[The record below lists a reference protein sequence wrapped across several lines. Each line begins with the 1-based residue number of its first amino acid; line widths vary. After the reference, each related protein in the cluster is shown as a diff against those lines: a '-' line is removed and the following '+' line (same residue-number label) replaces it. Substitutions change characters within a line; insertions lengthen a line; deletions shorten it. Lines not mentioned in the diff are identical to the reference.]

1 MPKNNQLKTNLTTA
15 LNKFLQNTNYIG
27 GIMQNGI
34 TQMSNPKW
42 LDFDET
48 GIRRREAIVNNSVSQ
63 GLLHPDLSSVP
74 ASAIGGRYN
83 PFANVIY
90 ASLDASKANR
100 IYEYRLM
107 ASYPEVTDAIEEISN
122 SFITFDETTH
132 LPAWFKYNDK
142 KAPLECLNT
151 LKEEWEYFVNMFN
164 FKQNGKKYCTDFI
177 VDGEVYLELVI
188 CNDSPETRKK
198 GILGVQRLQTELM
211 ETIYKDK
218 SNGLVAS
225 YVGRSV
231 AYDPNNPQNI
241 VKMSY
246 VPYHPNEVFYVSS
259 GNWDPSGEYVVPFIE
274 RARKRYIQLSYLEDA
289 IIIYRLVRA
298 PERLIFTVDTSNMPA
313 PAAEQH
319 LRNLQQAYWKTK
331 TFDIN
336 VNDITQKYEP
346 QAMLDAFWIAKQAN
360 GNSVEITQLAGG
372 QNLGQLDDLNYFI
385 KALYRALHVP
395 VSRLDPDKQA
405 AVDPSQTLQEEIKFA
420 EFIISIQRQ
429 FAEALKQAFITHL
442 KFKGLYQ
449 KYKLRE
455 NLMDIE
461 FYPPQN
467 YFKMRGLQRI
477 QIEADAF
484 GKLAGIDTISKTYLM
499 KRIFGWGPEEI
510 LESYKMRKLEAAEE
524 WEIQQIL
531 NGGPNW
537 KEMVL
542 AQMSA
547 GGGAEG
553 GGDMDMAGGD
563 MDMGGMDMG
572 GMDMG
577 GGDMDMGGGDM
588 DMGGMDA
595 GDTME
600 ATGEELQP

>member
-1 MPKNNQLKTNLTTA
+1 MPQNNQLKTNLTTA

-34 TQMSNPKW
+34 TQVSNPKW

-48 GIRRREAIVNNSVSQ
+48 GIRRKEALVNNSVSQ

-107 ASYPEVTDAIEEISN
+107 ASYPEVTDAVEEISN
-122 SFITFDETTH
+122 AFITFDEATK
-132 LPAWFKYNDK
+132 LPAFFEYNDK
-142 KAPLECLNT
+142 KAAIEVTKQLQ
-151 LKEEWEYFVNMFN
+151 EEWEYFVNMFN
-164 FKQNGKKYCTDFI
+164 FRQNGKKYCTDFI
-177 VDGEVYLELVI
+177 IDGEVYLELVI

-298 PERLIFTVDTSNMPA
+298 PERLIFTVDTTNMPA

-336 VNDITQKYEP
+336 TNDITQKYEP

-360 GNSVEITQLAGG
+360 GNSVDITQLAGG

-405 AVDPSQTLQEEIKFA
+405 ATDPSQTLQEEIKFA

-449 KYKLRE
+449 QFKLRE
-455 NLMDIE
+455 NLMNVE

-484 GKLAGIDTISKTYLM
+484 GKLAGIDVFSKTYLL
-499 KRIFGWGPEEI
+499 KRIMNWNDNDI
-510 LESYKMRKLEAAEE
+510 LNSYKMRKLEAAQE

-537 KEMVL
+537 KQMVL

-547 GGGAEG
+547 GGLGEAEG
-553 GGDMDMAGGD
+553 GDMGGDMGGMD
-563 MDMGGMDMG
+563 MDMGGDMGADMG

-577 GGDMDMGGGDM
+577 GGEDIGAEAGETMDMGGDEM
-588 DMGGMDA
+588 
-595 GDTME
+595 
-600 ATGEELQP
+600 QPE

>member
-1 MPKNNQLKTNLTTA
+1 MPQNNQLKTNLTTA

-34 TQMSNPKW
+34 TQLSNPKW

-48 GIRRREAIVNNSVSQ
+48 GIRRKEALVNNSVSQ

-107 ASYPEVTDAIEEISN
+107 ASYPEVTDAVEEISN
-122 SFITFDETTH
+122 AFITFDEATK
-132 LPAWFKYNDK
+132 LPAFFEYNDK
-142 KAPLECLNT
+142 KAAIEVTKQLQ
-151 LKEEWEYFVNMFN
+151 EEWEYFVNMFN
-164 FKQNGKKYCTDFI
+164 FRQNGKKYCTDFI
-177 VDGEVYLELVI
+177 IDGEVYLELVI

-298 PERLIFTVDTSNMPA
+298 PERLIFTVDTTNMPA

-336 VNDITQKYEP
+336 TNDITQKYEP

-360 GNSVEITQLAGG
+360 GNSVDITQLAGG

-405 AVDPSQTLQEEIKFA
+405 ATDPSQTLQEEIKFA

-449 KYKLRE
+449 QFKLRE
-455 NLMDIE
+455 NLMNVE

-484 GKLAGIDTISKTYLM
+484 GKLAGIDVFSKTYLL
-499 KRIFGWGPEEI
+499 KRIMNWNDNDI
-510 LESYKMRKLEAAEE
+510 LNSYKMRKLEAAQE

-537 KEMVL
+537 KQMVL

-547 GGGAEG
+547 GGVGETE
-553 GGDMDMAGGD
+553 GGDMGADMNGMDMDMGGD
-563 MDMGGMDMG
+563 MGADMGGMDMG
-572 GMDMG
+572 SGEDIGAEAGEAMDMG
-577 GGDMDMGGGDM
+577 GDEM
-588 DMGGMDA
+588 
-595 GDTME
+595 
-600 ATGEELQP
+600 QPE

>member
-1 MPKNNQLKTNLTTA
+1 MPQNNQLKTNLTTA

-34 TQMSNPKW
+34 TQLSNPKW

-48 GIRRREAIVNNSVSQ
+48 GIRRKEALVNNSVSQ

-107 ASYPEVTDAIEEISN
+107 ASYPEVTDAVEEISN
-122 SFITFDETTH
+122 AFITFDEATK
-132 LPAWFKYNDK
+132 LPAFFEYNDK
-142 KAPLECLNT
+142 KAAIEVTKQLQ
-151 LKEEWEYFVNMFN
+151 EEWEYFVNMFN
-164 FKQNGKKYCTDFI
+164 FRQNGKKYCTDFI
-177 VDGEVYLELVI
+177 IDGEVYLELVI

-298 PERLIFTVDTSNMPA
+298 PERLIFTVDTTNMPA

-336 VNDITQKYEP
+336 TNDITQKYEP

-360 GNSVEITQLAGG
+360 GNSVDITQLAGG

-405 AVDPSQTLQEEIKFA
+405 ATDPSQTLQEEIKFA

-449 KYKLRE
+449 QFKLRE
-455 NLMDIE
+455 NLMNVE

-484 GKLAGIDTISKTYLM
+484 GKLAGIDVFSKTYLL
-499 KRIFGWGPEEI
+499 KRIMNWNDNDI
-510 LESYKMRKLEAAEE
+510 LSSYKMRKLEAAQE

-537 KEMVL
+537 KQMVL

-547 GGGAEG
+547 GGVGETE
-553 GGDMDMAGGD
+553 GGDMGADMNGMD
-563 MDMGGMDMG
+563 MDMGGDMGADMG

-577 GGDMDMGGGDM
+577 GGEDIGAEAGETMDMGGDEM
-588 DMGGMDA
+588 
-595 GDTME
+595 
-600 ATGEELQP
+600 QPE

>member
-1 MPKNNQLKTNLTTA
+1 MPQNNQLKTNLTTA

-34 TQMSNPKW
+34 TQVSNPKW

-48 GIRRREAIVNNSVSQ
+48 GIRRKEALVNNSVSQ

-107 ASYPEVTDAIEEISN
+107 ASYPEVTDAVEEISN
-122 SFITFDETTH
+122 AFITFDEATK
-132 LPAWFKYNDK
+132 LPAFFEYNDK
-142 KAPLECLNT
+142 KAAIEVTKQLQ
-151 LKEEWEYFVNMFN
+151 EEWEYFVNMFN
-164 FKQNGKKYCTDFI
+164 FRQNGKKYCTDFI
-177 VDGEVYLELVI
+177 IDGEVYLELVI

-298 PERLIFTVDTSNMPA
+298 PERLIFTVDTTNMPA

-336 VNDITQKYEP
+336 TNDITQKYEP

-360 GNSVEITQLAGG
+360 GNSVDITQLAGG

-405 AVDPSQTLQEEIKFA
+405 ATDPSQTLQEEIKFA

-449 KYKLRE
+449 QFKLRE
-455 NLMDIE
+455 NLMNVE

-484 GKLAGIDTISKTYLM
+484 GKLAGIDVFSKTYLL
-499 KRIFGWGPEEI
+499 KRIMNWNDNDI
-510 LESYKMRKLEAAEE
+510 LNSYKMRKLEAAQE

-537 KEMVL
+537 KQMVL

-547 GGGAEG
+547 GGVEGAEG
-553 GGDMDMAGGD
+553 GDMGGDMGGMD
-563 MDMGGMDMG
+563 MDMGGDMGADMG

-577 GGDMDMGGGDM
+577 GGEDIGAEAGGAMDMGGDEM
-588 DMGGMDA
+588 
-595 GDTME
+595 
-600 ATGEELQP
+600 QPE

>member
-1 MPKNNQLKTNLTTA
+1 MPQNNQLKTNLTTA

-34 TQMSNPKW
+34 TQVSNPKW

-48 GIRRREAIVNNSVSQ
+48 GIRRKEALVNNSVSQ

-107 ASYPEVTDAIEEISN
+107 ASYPEVTDAVEEISN
-122 SFITFDETTH
+122 AFITFDEATK
-132 LPAWFKYNDK
+132 LPAFFEYNDK
-142 KAPLECLNT
+142 KAAIEVTKQLQ
-151 LKEEWEYFVNMFN
+151 EEWEYFVNMFN
-164 FKQNGKKYCTDFI
+164 FRQNGKKYCTDFI
-177 VDGEVYLELVI
+177 IDGEVYLELVI

-298 PERLIFTVDTSNMPA
+298 PERLIFTVDTTNMPA

-336 VNDITQKYEP
+336 TNDITQKYEP

-360 GNSVEITQLAGG
+360 GNSVDITQLAGG

-405 AVDPSQTLQEEIKFA
+405 ATDPSQTLQEEIKFA

-449 KYKLRE
+449 QFKLRE
-455 NLMDIE
+455 NLMNVE

-484 GKLAGIDTISKTYLM
+484 GKLAGIDVFSKTYLL
-499 KRIFGWGPEEI
+499 KRIMNWNDNDI
-510 LESYKMRKLEAAEE
+510 LNSYKMRKLEAAQE

-537 KEMVL
+537 KQMVL

-547 GGGAEG
+547 GGLGEAEG
-553 GGDMDMAGGD
+553 GDMGGDMSGMD
-563 MDMGGMDMG
+563 MDMGGDMG
-572 GMDMG
+572 GDMSGMDMG
-577 GGDMDMGGGDM
+577 GEEDIGAAAGEAMDMGGDEM
-588 DMGGMDA
+588 
-595 GDTME
+595 
-600 ATGEELQP
+600 QPE

>member
-1 MPKNNQLKTNLTTA
+1 MPQNNQLKTNLTTA

-34 TQMSNPKW
+34 TQVSNPKW

-48 GIRRREAIVNNSVSQ
+48 GIRRKEALVNNSVSQ

-107 ASYPEVTDAIEEISN
+107 ASYPEVTDAVEEISN
-122 SFITFDETTH
+122 AFITFDEATK
-132 LPAWFKYNDK
+132 LPAFFEYNDK
-142 KAPLECLNT
+142 KAAIEVTKQLQ
-151 LKEEWEYFVNMFN
+151 EEWEYFVNMFN
-164 FKQNGKKYCTDFI
+164 FRQNGKKYCTDFI
-177 VDGEVYLELVI
+177 IDGEVYLELVI

-298 PERLIFTVDTSNMPA
+298 PERLIFTVDTTNMPA

-336 VNDITQKYEP
+336 TNDITQKYEP

-360 GNSVEITQLAGG
+360 GNSVDITQLAGG

-405 AVDPSQTLQEEIKFA
+405 ATDPSQTLQEEIKFA

-449 KYKLRE
+449 QFKLRE
-455 NLMDIE
+455 NLMNVE

-484 GKLAGIDTISKTYLM
+484 GKLAGIDVFSKTYLL
-499 KRIFGWGPEEI
+499 KRIMNWNDNDI
-510 LESYKMRKLEAAEE
+510 LNSYKMRKLEAAQE

-537 KEMVL
+537 KQMVL

-547 GGGAEG
+547 GGVEG
-553 GGDMDMAGGD
+553 GEGGDMGG
-563 MDMGGMDMG
+563 DMGGMDMDMG
-572 GMDMG
+572 GELGGDMSGMDMG
-577 GGDMDMGGGDM
+577 GGEDIGAEAGEAMDMGGDEM
-588 DMGGMDA
+588 
-595 GDTME
+595 
-600 ATGEELQP
+600 QPE

>member
-1 MPKNNQLKTNLTTA
+1 MPQNNQLKTNLTTA

-34 TQMSNPKW
+34 TQVSNPKW

-48 GIRRREAIVNNSVSQ
+48 GIRRKEALVNNSVSQ

-107 ASYPEVTDAIEEISN
+107 ASYPEVTDAVEEISN
-122 SFITFDETTH
+122 AFITFDEATK
-132 LPAWFKYNDK
+132 LPAFFEYNDK
-142 KAPLECLNT
+142 KAAIEVTKQLQ
-151 LKEEWEYFVNMFN
+151 EEWEYFVNMFN
-164 FKQNGKKYCTDFI
+164 FRQNGKKYCTDFI
-177 VDGEVYLELVI
+177 IDGEVYLELVI

-298 PERLIFTVDTSNMPA
+298 PERLIFTVDTTNMPA

-336 VNDITQKYEP
+336 TNDITQKYEP

-360 GNSVEITQLAGG
+360 GNSVDITQLAGG

-405 AVDPSQTLQEEIKFA
+405 ATDPSQTLQEEIKFA

-449 KYKLRE
+449 QFKLRE
-455 NLMDIE
+455 NLMNVE

-484 GKLAGIDTISKTYLM
+484 GKLAGIDVFSKTYLL
-499 KRIFGWGPEEI
+499 KRIMNWNDNDI
-510 LESYKMRKLEAAEE
+510 LSSYKMRKLEAAQE

-537 KEMVL
+537 KQMVL

-547 GGGAEG
+547 GGVGETE
-553 GGDMDMAGGD
+553 GGDMGG
-563 MDMGGMDMG
+563 MDMGGDMGADMG

-577 GGDMDMGGGDM
+577 GGEDIGAEAGETMDMGGDEM
-588 DMGGMDA
+588 
-595 GDTME
+595 
-600 ATGEELQP
+600 QPE